1 MTVIDKNAK
10 ATSKF
15 VGSATP
21 MAISKPAGFFGSFH
35 ECFLAPNFYLNPQTV
50 DFEWVTVTDWLLDLP
65 GVLED
70 Y

>member
-1 MTVIDKNAK
+1 VIDKNAK

-50 DFEWVTVTDWLLDLP
+50 DFEWVTVTD
-65 GVLED
+65 
-70 Y
+70 